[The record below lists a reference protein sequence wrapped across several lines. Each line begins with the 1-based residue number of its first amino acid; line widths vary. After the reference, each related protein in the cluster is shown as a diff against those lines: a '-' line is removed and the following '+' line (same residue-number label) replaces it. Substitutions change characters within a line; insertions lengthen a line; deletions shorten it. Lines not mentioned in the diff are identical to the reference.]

1 MGQRAKIFK
10 MSLARPTSLSFQQSE
25 RSALVGLVFG
35 SRRRSVVESS
45 LQELEGLSLT
55 AGATVVLRCV
65 QERSR
70 PDPAL
75 FLGRGKVKALAS
87 ACDEAAVDLVVFDD
101 ELTPAQFRNLEAV
114 LGCRVIDRTQIILDI
129 FASRARTREGR
140 LQVELA
146 QLKYLLPRL
155 TGGGLTLSRL
165 GAGIGTRGPGE
176 TKLETD
182 RRRIRQRIARLG
194 RELDSVRGRRERFR
208 DRRHKE
214 AVLTVALVGYTN
226 AGKTSLFNL
235 LTGSN
240 AVESKALFATLDPIL
255 RRIQLPD
262 SRKIL
267 ILDTVGFIDRLPH
280 TLVAAFRA
288 TLEEVAEADLL
299 VHVVDAS
306 HPERE
311 AHIAAV
317 SRVLAEVGVRE
328 FPQTLVFNKCDRLD
342 GADRAFLMRK
352 HPGGLCVSAR
362 TGLGRDELIDMVTET
377 LKMESSRVVFAFDHT
392 DPVDRER
399 LAELYRH
406 GRIVRQ
412 VSEDGLVSV
421 EAEVPRRLMARW
433 NKKWGALVEAE
444 QKMVGGH

>member
-1 MGQRAKIFK
+1 
-10 MSLARPTSLSFQQSE
+10 MSLVRPTNQNFQYSE

-35 SRRRSVVESS
+35 SRRRSTVESS

-75 FLGRGKVKALAS
+75 FLGRGKVNTLAA
-87 ACDEAAVDLVVFDD
+87 ACDEASVDLVIFDD
-101 ELTPAQFRNLEAV
+101 ELTPGQFRNLEAV

-129 FASRARTREGR
+129 FASRAQTREGR
-140 LQVELA
+140 VQVELA

-194 RELDSVRGRRERFR
+194 RELETVRRRRERFR

-235 LTGSN
+235 LTGSS

-267 ILDTVGFIDRLPH
+267 VLDTVGFIDRLPH

-288 TLEEVAEADLL
+288 TLEEVAEADLV

-306 HPERE
+306 HLERE
-311 AHIAAV
+311 AHIRAV
-317 SRVLAEVGVRE
+317 SRVLVEVGVQK
-328 FPQTLVFNKCDRLD
+328 FPQMLVFNKCDRLD
-342 GADRAFLMRK
+342 ESDRTLLMRK

-362 TGLGRDELIDMVTET
+362 TGLGRVELIDMVTQALEV
-377 LKMESSRVVFAFDHT
+377 ESSRVVFDFDHT
-392 DPVDRER
+392 NQVDRER
-399 LAELYRH
+399 LVELYRH
-406 GRIVRQ
+406 GTIVRQ
-412 VSEDGLVSV
+412 VSDDGRVSV

-433 NKKWGALVEAE
+433 NKQWGGLVDAE
-444 QKMVGGH
+444 QKVVGGQ